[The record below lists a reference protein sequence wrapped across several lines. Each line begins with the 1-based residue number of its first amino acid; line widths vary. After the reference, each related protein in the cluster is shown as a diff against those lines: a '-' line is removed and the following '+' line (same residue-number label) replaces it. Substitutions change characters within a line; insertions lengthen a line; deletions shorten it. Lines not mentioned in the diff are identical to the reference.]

1 MSALLQLIYM
11 NSVKVQ
17 GWCLHQTFIEI
28 LFETSAHIPAISWGT
43 PVAGRQQLTA
53 EKKQT
58 QLPAPAAI
66 SCPCS
71 TAAPTGTAEGV
82 LQIEQETQ
90 NRLAA
95 ALQGLATIGK
105 KLGTFQNCIA
115 DAKQSTLDRRGLSA

>member
-58 QLPAPAAI
+58 QPPAAI

-71 TAAPTGTAEGV
+71 TAAPAGTAEHL